1 MRKDHIKRITS
12 AAVSSVLA
20 VTLVAG
26 LVPQNAGRVEA
37 ARSVQEIQNDKNA
50 IDSSLNTANSQL
62 VSLLTDVQDLNNQI
76 ASKQQEISDTEVN
89 LEAAQKSVE
98 KQKAAIKERMKN
110 SYESDASTN
119 MLSVILDSRSIADF
133 LNRVDYVTQVYQ
145 YDKNQLDTYQETVD
159 ATKSYQKEL
168 EDAKSTLETKQNQLS
183 AKQTELNS
191 TISSLQAQKGNIDA
205 ELQAAKEEAARKAAE
220 EAKAREEAQRKA
232 NEEASRKAA
241 AAAAAAAAQ
250 KKSQEEAQKAAAAAA
265 AAEQAKSNNKKKDD
279 SGLTPKPETPKK
291 SNSSDNANP
300 SSSVNGSAVVAY
312 AMQFVGNPYVWGGTS
327 LTNGCD
333 CSGFVSSVF
342 QHFGKLNSRYT
353 SGSFQGV
360 GKAVSIDNMQPGD
373 IICYSGH
380 VAIYAGGGKIV
391 EAQSTKA
398 GITCNRSV
406 YSKPILA
413 VRRL

>member
-1 MRKDHIKRITS
+1 MKKDHIKRITS
-12 AAVSSVLA
+12 AAVSSILA

-26 LVPQNAGRVEA
+26 LVPQQGSKVEA
-37 ARSVQEIQNDKNA
+37 ARSVQEIQNDKDA

-62 VSLLTDVQDLNNQI
+62 VSLMTDVQDLNNQI
-76 ASKQQEISDTEVN
+76 SSKQQEISDTEVN
-89 LEAAQKSVE
+89 LEAAQQAAAE
-98 KQKAAIKERMKN
+98 QKEAIKERMKD
-110 SYESDASTN
+110 SYESDASTS
-119 MLSVILDSRSIADF
+119 MLSVILDSKSIADF

-145 YDKNQLDTYQETVD
+145 YDKTQLDTYQETVE
-159 ATKSYQKEL
+159 ATKSYKKEL
-168 EDAKSTLETKQNQLS
+168 EDAKVSLETQQSQLS

-205 ELQAAKEEAARKAAE
+205 ELQEAKEEAARKAAE

-250 KKSQEEAQKAAAAAA
+250 KKSQEEVQKAAEAAANSSS
-265 AAEQAKSNNKKKDD
+265 KSNNSTN
-279 SGLTPKPETPKK
+279 SGNTG
-291 SNSSDNANP
+291 D
-300 SSSVNGSAVVAY
+300 GSTVVDY
-312 AMQFVGNPYVWGGTS
+312 ALNFVGNPYKWGGTS
-327 LTNGCD
+327 LTDGAD
-333 CSGFVSSVF
+333 CSGFVSTIF
-342 QHFGKLNSRYT
+342 QHFGKLNGRYT
-353 SGSFQGV
+353 SATFPYV

-406 YSKPILA
+406 YCKPILA

>member
-1 MRKDHIKRITS
+1 MKKDHIKRITS
-12 AAVSSVLA
+12 AAVSSILA

-26 LVPQNAGRVEA
+26 LVPQQGSKVEA
-37 ARSVQEIQNDKNA
+37 ARSVQEIQNDKDA

-62 VSLLTDVQDLNNQI
+62 VSLMTDVQDLNNQI
-76 ASKQQEISDTEVN
+76 SSKQQEISDTEVN
-89 LEAAQKSVE
+89 LEAAQQAAAE
-98 KQKAAIKERMKN
+98 QKEAIKERMKD
-110 SYESDASTN
+110 SYESDASTS
-119 MLSVILDSRSIADF
+119 MLSVILDSKSIADF

-145 YDKNQLDTYQETVD
+145 YDKTQLDTYQETVD

-168 EDAKSTLETKQNQLS
+168 QDAKASLETQQSQLS

-191 TISSLQAQKGNIDA
+191 TISTLTAQKGNIDA
-205 ELQAAKEEAARKAAE
+205 ELQEAKEEAARKAAE

-250 KKSQEEAQKAAAAAA
+250 KKSQEEVQKAAEAAANSSS
-265 AAEQAKSNNKKKDD
+265 KSNNSTN
-279 SGLTPKPETPKK
+279 SGNTGE
-291 SNSSDNANP
+291 ANP
-300 SSSVNGSAVVAY
+300 SASVSGSAVVAY

-327 LTNGCD
+327 LTDGAD
-333 CSGFVSSVF
+333 CSGFVSTIF
-342 QHFGKLNSRYT
+342 RHFGKLNTRLC
-353 SGSFQGV
+353 SGDFRSV
-360 GKAVSIDNMQPGD
+360 GKAVSPDNMQPGD
-373 IICYSGH
+373 IVCYDGH

-406 YSKPILA
+406 YNKPILA

>member
-1 MRKDHIKRITS
+1 LKKDHIKRITS
-12 AAVSSVLA
+12 AAVSSILA

-26 LVPQNAGRVEA
+26 LVPQQGSKVEA
-37 ARSVQEIQNDKNA
+37 ARSVQEIQNDKDA

-62 VSLLTDVQDLNNQI
+62 VSLMTDVQDLNNQI
-76 ASKQQEISDTEVN
+76 SSKQQEIIDTEVN
-89 LEAAQKSVE
+89 LEAAQQAAAE
-98 KQKAAIKERMKN
+98 QKEAIKERMKD
-110 SYESDASTN
+110 SYESDASTS
-119 MLSVILDSRSIADF
+119 MLSVILDSKSIADF

-145 YDKNQLDTYQETVD
+145 YDKTQLDTYQETVD

-168 EDAKSTLETKQNQLS
+168 QDAKASLETQQSQLS

-191 TISSLQAQKGNIDA
+191 TISTLTAQKGNIDA

-232 NEEASRKAA
+232 NEEASRK
-241 AAAAAAAAQ
+241 
-250 KKSQEEAQKAAAAAA
+250 AAAAA

-300 SSSVNGSAVVAY
+300 SSSVNGSAVVDY
-312 AMQFVGNPYVWGGTS
+312 AKPFVGNPYVWGGTS

-333 CSGFVSSVF
+333 CSGFVSAIF
-342 QHFGKLNSRYT
+342 WHFEKLSGRYT
-353 SGSFQGV
+353 SGSLRSV
-360 GKAVSIDNMQPGD
+360 GQAVSINNIQPGD
-373 IICYSGH
+373 IVCYDGH
-380 VAIYAGGGKIV
+380 VAIYAGEGKIV

-406 YSKPILA
+406 YCKPILA